1 MPSTNSFVVC
11 QPLQPHH
18 PQECSVFVARD
29 TATYPP
35 IAQTN
40 HFVSQPLK
48 TQNHVQFLTEQAHA
62 ATPPVSETRP
72 ISVVSQDVGGHTL
85 EKIAL
90 TLDKHF
96 NPIPQTI
103 HTPVNVDRLEVELRG
118 HPDRVFV
125 NNLIHNMTW
134 GFNISYHGPRR
145 SRVCRNLRSAREHP
159 IAAGRCIL
167 KE

>member
-1 MPSTNSFVVC
+1 MSCLPTRIKFLTIINTFLQKLGQGMIQHSVWCKLQTRCSPGTAQMNMPSTNSFVVC

-29 TATYPP
+29 MATYPP

-72 ISVVSQDVGGHTL
+72 ISVVSQNVGGHTL

-103 HTPVNVDRLEVELRG
+103 HTPVNV
-118 HPDRVFV
+118 
-125 NNLIHNMTW
+125 
-134 GFNISYHGPRR
+134 
-145 SRVCRNLRSAREHP
+145 AR
-159 IAAGRCIL
+159 
-167 KE
+167 